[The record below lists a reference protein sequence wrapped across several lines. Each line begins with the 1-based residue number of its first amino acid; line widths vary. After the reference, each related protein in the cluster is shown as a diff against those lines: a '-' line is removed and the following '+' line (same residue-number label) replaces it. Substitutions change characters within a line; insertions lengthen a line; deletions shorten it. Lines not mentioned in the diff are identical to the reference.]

1 MPQTQKSWRNGGS
14 LLLAIV
20 LFCSGGCAS
29 HRTKTVG
36 SSEENVRSNVTST
49 VRAGEPLPLPNAES
63 DPEKRARAYAHFATG
78 LIYEWNQAS
87 DEALKHFYEAAL
99 ADSGNEELV
108 LDVARQFLQR
118 KSPEKAVFLL
128 TKAAAQPEASGA
140 IDAWLGVAHNQL
152 NHNVQ
157 AIVAFRTALKKD
169 PWQILASQSLAQIFF
184 SSGQARQAIKVL
196 EAAAHQTTDDPGYYV
211 DLADALVH
219 FRNLAGAEG
228 ARLKQWGI
236 DALNSAEKLKPE
248 DVAVRQRIAER
259 YADLG
264 LLDKASDIYA
274 QLLKENPSLPALREK
289 LADVYLRNNDK
300 KRAIELLEGIVRQ
313 NPNNPQACY
322 LLGVLASETRDFKKA
337 IDYFQRTL
345 LLNPGFEPVY
355 YDLAGMQIVD
365 DQTEAAL
372 NTLTLV
378 RERFSQTFLLEFYS
392 ALARSRMK
400 QYPQALSHMTR
411 AEVIA
416 SGSETNRL
424 TPAFFFE
431 VGSIHERMGDYD
443 EAEKYFRK
451 VLSMSPNDTEA
462 MNYLGYMWA
471 DRGVKLEESRQLI
484 EKALKL
490 EPDNPAY
497 LDSEAWVLYKLKK
510 YKEALNR
517 ILRAVSLSQ
526 KPDPTL
532 YEHLGDIYMAL
543 NQPSKAAEA
552 WKKSLEVEANDA
564 VKKKLDAIASKP

>member
-1 MPQTQKSWRNGGS
+1 MPQIQKSWRNGGVV
-14 LLLAIV
+14 LLAIV

-36 SSEENVRSNVTST
+36 FSAENVRSNVTST
-49 VRAGEPLPLPNAES
+49 VRAEEPLPLPNAES
-63 DPEKRARAYAHFATG
+63 DPEKRARAYAHFVTG
-78 LIYEWNQAS
+78 LVYEWNQAP

-108 LDVARQFLQR
+108 LDVARQFIQR

-128 TKAAAQPEASGA
+128 TKAAAQPDASGA
-140 IDAWLGVAHNQL
+140 VDAWLGVAHNQL

-169 PWQILASQSLAQIFF
+169 PCQILASQSLAQSFF

-228 ARLKQWGI
+228 SRLKQWGI

-264 LLDKASDIYA
+264 LLDKASDTYA

-300 KRAIELLEGIVRQ
+300 KHAIELLEGIVRQ

-337 IDYFQRTL
+337 IDYFQRTI

-355 YDLAGMQIVD
+355 YDLAGMQIAD
-365 DQTEAAL
+365 DQAEAAL
-372 NTLTLV
+372 STLTLV

-416 SGSETNRL
+416 TGSETNRL
-424 TPAFFFE
+424 TPVFFFE
-431 VGSIHERMGDYD
+431 VGSIHERMGEYD

-451 VLSMSPNDTEA
+451 VLSMSPNDPEA

-490 EPDNPAY
+490 DPDNPAY

-517 ILRAVSLSQ
+517 ILKAISLSP

-543 NQPSKAAEA
+543 NQPSKAAEV